1 MINIFKIIGDKLK
14 KMFSKNNTDEKIF
27 IELGDIKLGDIKL
40 GDIKLGDINIRMGT
54 NIIGERK
61 NLYIPKLNYEGEFT
75 FRRKPNNR
83 INPKIR
89 YITLYKAE
97 KLMKV

>member
-14 KMFSKNNTDEKIF
+14 KIFSKNNTDEKIF
-27 IELGDIKLGDIKL
+27 IE
-40 GDIKLGDINIRMGT
+40 LGDINIRMGT

-61 NLYIPKLNYEGEFT
+61 NLYIPKLNYQGEFT

-89 YITLYKAE
+89 YITLYKAK

>member
-1 MINIFKIIGDKLK
+1 MAGAEVRFRKYYYRRII
-14 KMFSKNNTDEKIF
+14 DEKIF
-27 IELGDIKLGDIKL
+27 IELGN
-40 GDIKLGDINIRMGT
+40 INIRMGT

>member
-14 KMFSKNNTDEKIF
+14 KMFSKNNIDEKIF
-27 IELGDIKLGDIKL
+27 IELGN
-40 GDIKLGDINIRMGT
+40 INIRMGT

-75 FRRKPNNR
+75 FRRLKAVINN
-83 INPKIR
+83 I
-89 YITLYKAE
+89 
-97 KLMKV
+97 

>member
-27 IELGDIKLGDIKL
+27 IEL

-89 YITLYKAE
+89 YITLYKAK

>member
-14 KMFSKNNTDEKIF
+14 KIFSKNNTDEKIF
-27 IELGDIKLGDIKL
+27 IELGDI
-40 GDIKLGDINIRMGT
+40 NIRMGT
-54 NIIGERK
+54 NIIGKRK
-61 NLYIPKLNYEGEFT
+61 NLYIPKLNYQGEFT

-89 YITLYKAE
+89 YITK

>member
-27 IELGDIKLGDIKL
+27 IELGDIKLGDI
-40 GDIKLGDINIRMGT
+40 NIRMGT
-54 NIIGERK
+54 NIIGKRK

>member
-14 KMFSKNNTDEKIF
+14 KMFSKNNIDEKIF
-27 IELGDIKLGDIKL
+27 IELGN
-40 GDIKLGDINIRMGT
+40 INIRMGT

-97 KLMKV
+97 SQRRYKLKCNEK

>member
-14 KMFSKNNTDEKIF
+14 KIFSKNNTDEKIF
-27 IELGDIKLGDIKL
+27 IE
-40 GDIKLGDINIRMGT
+40 LGDINIRMGT

>member
-14 KMFSKNNTDEKIF
+14 KMFFKNNTDEKIF
-27 IELGDIKLGDIKL
+27 IE
-40 GDIKLGDINIRMGT
+40 LGDINIRMGT

-83 INPKIR
+83 ISPKIR

>member
-14 KMFSKNNTDEKIF
+14 KMFSKNITDEQIF
-27 IELGDIKLGDIKL
+27 IE
-40 GDIKLGDINIRMGT
+40 LGDINIRMGT